1 VRTILATLATA
12 GILLHA
18 SAASA
23 SPNGR
28 VAILGPERSAI
39 VTRLQRNFAEKPA
52 DLSTAVVS
60 SCPRVTV
67 ASALAELDAET
78 AICTD
83 GDVVSVWKME
93 NGYVQLVDAV
103 PIVHGDDRSIEVIA
117 ARITIAARSGKT
129 SNESGSTTII
139 ANGDEHTDTAQII
152 RDATAATTTTLT
164 PPAVDK
170 PVPVPNLSVAERVA
184 PRALVGLGPMLLA
197 SKSGGS
203 FAMSLEAEFGVSRVV
218 TFIPWIA
225 TIPAA
230 RGVETPNGSASYR
243 PTLFGVGFGV
253 PLRSW
258 KKTLVPRLGAGYALI
273 WMHTWPGQAKNG
285 TTVGESEDLWAPAM
299 YGTAALSVGI
309 TNNVRIVGEG
319 MIGSATNNL
328 IVRIARAHT
337 DSWGVPI
344 ASLGVRAELV
354 LP

>member
-1 VRTILATLATA
+1 VRTILGTLATA

-23 SPNGR
+23 SPKGR

-60 SCPRVTV
+60 SCTRVTV

-93 NGYVQLVDAV
+93 NDYVQLIDAV
-103 PIVHGDDRSIEVIA
+103 PIVHGDDRSIELIA
-117 ARITIAARSGKT
+117 ARITIAARSGRT
-129 SNESGSTTII
+129 SNESASTTIVV
-139 ANGDEHTDTAQII
+139 NNDEHTDTAQII
-152 RDATAATTTTLT
+152 REATAATTTTLT

-170 PVPVPNLSVAERVA
+170 PVPLPNMSAERVA
-184 PRALVGLGPMLLA
+184 PRAVVGLGPMLLA
-197 SKSGGS
+197 SKSGSS

-218 TFIPWIA
+218 TLIPWIA

-243 PTLFGVGFGV
+243 PTVFGVGFGV

-258 KKTLVPRLGAGYALI
+258 KKTFVPRLGAGYALI
-273 WMHTWPGQAKNG
+273 WMHTWPEQAKNG
-285 TTVGESEDLWAPAM
+285 TSVGESEDLWAPAM

-309 TNNVRIVGEG
+309 TDRIRVVGEG
-319 MIGSATNNL
+319 MLGSATNNL
-328 IVRIARAHT
+328 IIRIARQQT

-344 ASLGVRAELV
+344 ASLGARAELV